1 MSFSGTLTPHNLE
14 NGSAEQAFI
23 FLQQII
29 FKVPTM
35 VD

>member
-1 MSFSGTLTPHNLE
+1 MSFSGTLTPRNLE
-14 NGSAEQAFI
+14 HGSAKQAFI

-29 FKVPTM
+29 FEVPTM